1 MAFVGKEMNYE
12 KGVPAPC
19 LIECAVSTRA
29 NGARRDMAG
38 LEQALGADALAGQNQ
53 NDARAEKRIAARN
66 CPSALLATFFQLARW
81 NLAVNS
87 VKNDGGVFK
96 GAIQTASEF
105 LYSSN
110 SYKADQ
116 HEQEGGFSQVLANR
130 FPEKP
135 DQQPAH

>member
-1 MAFVGKEMNYE
+1 
-12 KGVPAPC
+12 
-19 LIECAVSTRA
+19 
-29 NGARRDMAG
+29 
-38 LEQALGADALAGQNQ
+38 LAGQNE
-53 NDARAEKRIAARN
+53 NDARAENRIAARN
-66 CPSALLATFFQLARW
+66 CSSALFATFFQLARW

-87 VKNDGGVFK
+87 VKNGGSIFK
-96 GAIQTASEF
+96 GAIQTASKF

-135 DQQPAH
+135 EQQSAH